1 MTHHPEAEEFLQH
14 LIGPDHACSEAI
26 SLRQAIIGVVTSR
39 RASSTLVPAQ
49 GQLQVDV
56 TSEVAAEIA
65 DRIDEFYEIHMGH
78 HLSSNPND
86 WRLSDGG

>member
-1 MTHHPEAEEFLQH
+1 MHHPEAEEFLQH

-39 RASSTLVPAQ
+39 RAASTLLPAQ

-56 TSEVAAEIA
+56 TAEVADEIA
-65 DRIDEFYEIHMGH
+65 DRIDEFHAIHLGH
-78 HLSSNPND
+78 HHNSSPND